1 MRRST
6 GRTLNIVAH
15 EDDDLLFLSPDL
27 LHAIQSGRT
36 VRTVFLT
43 AGDAGTDHWQT
54 REAGVQAAY
63 AQMCG
68 VANSWTQTDAGI
80 AEHSIPVFMLSGHPS
95 VSVAFMR
102 LPDGNFNGSGFAS
115 TTHKSLQHLWTGSIS
130 TIDAIDASSSY
141 SKATLIST
149 LTSLM
154 SSFQPDQIN
163 TQDYVG
169 TYGDGDHSDHHS
181 VAYFVQA
188 AVQKYTTPHSLIGYQ
203 GYTTSSRLANV
214 TGVDFTAKQDAFHAY
229 VHHDKVV
236 GAVPGF
242 FPKSLIMSVRFRRA
256 VFLLRSLRWQT
267 SCLLKSVA
275 RLRVHNGISS
285 CINTTYESWLR
296 RQYTVDARSGG
307 GNSSLIASDESNR
320 MAQHD
325 EKKEQVRFLPEP
337 E

>member
-1 MRRST
+1 VKLSKVKAREQMRMRCPP

-15 EDDDLLFLSPDL
+15 QDDDLLFLSPDL

-36 VRTVFLT
+36 VRTIFLT
-43 AGDAGTDHWQT
+43 AGDAGSDLWQT

-68 VANSWTQTDAGI
+68 VANSWTQTDADL
-80 AEHSIPVFMLSGHPS
+80 AEHAIPVFLLADYPS

-102 LPDGNFNGSGFAS
+102 LPDGNFNGAGFAS
-115 TTHKSLQHLWTGSIS
+115 TTYQSLQRLWMGAISSIE
-130 TIDAIDASSSY
+130 TIDGSSNY

-154 SSFQPDQIN
+154 ASFQPDEIH

-188 AVQKYTTPHSLIGYQ
+188 AEQQYTTSHRLRGYE

-214 TGVDFTAKQDAFHAY
+214 TGTDLIAKQDAFHAY
-229 VHHDKVV
+229 AHYDQVV
-236 GAVPGF
+236 GAVPTF
-242 FPKSLIMSVRFRRA
+242 FPKSMRRSVRFRRA
-256 VFLLRSLRWQT
+256 VFLVRLLRRQAG
-267 SCLLKSVA
+267 CLLKSVA
-275 RLRVHNGISS
+275 HLRIDNGILS
-285 CINTTYESWLR
+285 CITRPYEPWLR
-296 RQYTVDARSGG
+296 RQYTVGLRCGG
-307 GNSSLIASDESNR
+307 GNPPL
-320 MAQHD
+320 
-325 EKKEQVRFLPEP
+325 
-337 E
+337 